1 MTKHIT
7 KMVKIKKTLLLV
19 SLTCAIAACGN
30 KGPLYQEQEP
40 SAGTKQPS
48 AEETQ
53 FSADTVQLNAQTAK
67 HTLHNNN

>member
-40 SAGTKQPS
+40 SA
-48 AEETQ
+48 EEAQ
-53 FSADTVQLNAQTAK
+53 FSADTMQLNAQTAK

>member
-40 SAGTKQPS
+40 SA
-48 AEETQ
+48 EETQ